1 MELSTVLAQK
11 TITSKKITGLSV
23 RGINETID
31 IPLPRTYTR
40 NVIPARS
47 SQIPIPETARKWP
60 HLKEIASHLMPLD
73 NDIEV
78 GLLIGANCARAIKPH
93 KVILGNDD
101 DPYAK
106 KTALGWGIIGV
117 VERTSQD
124 DSTIDVAGDIL
135 CNRIVA
141 HEVKTTSERR
151 TCHFAVKTHVKEI
164 ISPLQVERMFTLD
177 FNDKGTEEKSLSFE
191 DRRFLKTAKE
201 GIHQRED
208 GHYEMPLPLR
218 NENVELPNNK
228 DLQSWTKLL
237 RKLHIWGH
245 FF

>member
-1 MELSTVLAQK
+1 MSVSSENLLNTLGVDGPEIHLELTTVLAQK

-60 HLKEIASHLMPLD
+60 NLKEISSHLMPLD

-78 GLLIGANCARAIKPH
+78 GLLIGANCAQAIKPH

-101 DPYAK
+101 NPYAK

-124 DSTIDVAGDIL
+124 DSTIDIAGDIF

-141 HEVKTTSERR
+141 HECCSRSQNYIRK
-151 TCHFAVKTHVKEI
+151 KN
-164 ISPLQVERMFTLD
+164 M
-177 FNDKGTEEKSLSFE
+177 SL
-191 DRRFLKTAKE
+191 R
-201 GIHQRED
+201 RED
-208 GHYEMPLPLR
+208 PC
-218 NENVELPNNK
+218 
-228 DLQSWTKLL
+228 
-237 RKLHIWGH
+237 
-245 FF
+245 